1 MKYIKRTL
9 TEKQKHGLQKM
20 SHYLKSILDAKTL
33 KTIGLSKTEFCEQ
46 ECTQYKIRDLIY
58 KIEEMITNN
67 SYTSNDEWLNGLRKH
82 MIQEGR
88 FNTSLPYVHPKKLD
102 GWYNKLNCKL

>member
-20 SHYLKSILDAKTL
+20 SHYLKTHLDAKTL
-33 KTIGLSKTEFCEQ
+33 KIMRLSKTTYGEREG
-46 ECTQYKIRDLIY
+46 TKYKITDLID
-58 KIEEMITNN
+58 KLETMISNN
-67 SYTSNDEWLNGLRKH
+67 CYTSEDDWLGGLRNH
-82 MIQEGR
+82 MIKEGR

-102 GWYNKLNCKL
+102 GWYNKF